1 MITLCCSLK
10 VRKRL
15 GLPDKLPPP
24 KPATTVLGN
33 WYVSLQHFGKLQMI
47 LATSEASL
55 LSVVFPARDLRLT
68 LERNLQAGL
77 GGVLLALGVN
87 DEFITREQQEMEEV
101 VYATTTNRSVI
112 GSMNQLGMFLSYE
125 LERTAD
131 PLSLALRLSDIPM
144 TALKGKGANTH
155 PFPDI
160 VTRERFGLSGRI
172 HLNS

>member
-15 GLPDKLPPP
+15 GLPENLPPA

-33 WYVSLQHFGKLQMI
+33 WYVSLQHFGKLQLI

-55 LSVVFPARDLRLT
+55 LSVVLPARDLRLT

-87 DEFITREQQEMEEV
+87 DKLITREQQEMEEV
-101 VYATTTNRSVI
+101 AYATTTNRSVI

-131 PLSLALRLSDIPM
+131 LLSLALRLSNIPM

-160 VTRERFGLSGRI
+160 VTRELFGLPGRV

>member
-1 MITLCCSLK
+1 
-10 VRKRL
+10 
-15 GLPDKLPPP
+15 
-24 KPATTVLGN
+24 
-33 WYVSLQHFGKLQMI
+33 
-47 LATSEASL
+47 
-55 LSVVFPARDLRLT
+55 
-68 LERNLQAGL
+68 
-77 GGVLLALGVN
+77 VLLALGVN

-160 VTRERFGLSGRI
+160 VTRELFGLSGRI